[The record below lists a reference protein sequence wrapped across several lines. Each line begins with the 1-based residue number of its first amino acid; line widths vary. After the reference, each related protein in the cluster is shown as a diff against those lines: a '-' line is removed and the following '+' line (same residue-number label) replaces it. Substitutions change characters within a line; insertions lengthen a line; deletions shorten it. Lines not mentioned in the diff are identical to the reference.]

1 MKLIFAALPLGWM
14 AAGSLALA
22 AAASAPTTPPIAP
35 PALRFDRSPV
45 SDGKAPLVMSY
56 ADVIDPAQKAVVT
69 ISSVKT
75 VHERVPVNPLLR
87 QFFGNQIPDQDRETK
102 EEGLGSGVIVA
113 ANGYIL
119 TNNHVV
125 EGADKLTV
133 GLSDGRTFTAKVIGA
148 DQKTDIAVVKID
160 ATNLA
165 SVTLADSD
173 KLRVGDIVFAIGD
186 PLDVGET
193 VTMGIVSAKGRDL
206 RLLADVGGYEDFIQ
220 TDAAI
225 NLGNSGGALVD
236 AKGRLVGINSAIIS
250 PSRGNIGIG
259 FAIPVNLAANIM
271 TSLIATGTV
280 TRGYLGVATQTI
292 TVDIAEQFGLPR
304 DAKGVIVTDVTAGG
318 PAEKAGLQS
327 SDVILAVND
336 QPVTSLEDLRLLVA
350 EMAPGTKV
358 TMSAVR
364 NGKPLAIVVTLDKLA
379 ENPDELLTGITV
391 APLTDEARSQFNI
404 DARISGLLITAVKEN
419 SLYADRLAANMVIM
433 SINRTPV
440 GDLGKA
446 IALLQSGRNLLLVY
460 YQGALTYIS
469 VTLKPAG

>member
-1 MKLIFAALPLGWM
+1 MNFKFCSVIIGWLG
-14 AAGSLALA
+14 AGCALALG
-22 AAASAPTTPPIAP
+22 AAASAPAAAP
-35 PALRFDRSPV
+35 VGPLPALRFDRSPV
-45 SDGKAPLVMSY
+45 SEGKPTVVMSY
-56 ADVIDPAQKAVVT
+56 ADVIDPVQKAVVT
-69 ISSVKT
+69 ISSFKT

-133 GLSDGRTFTAKVIGA
+133 GLSDGRTFTAKVIGT

-160 ATNLA
+160 AVNLA
-165 SVTLADSD
+165 TVTLADSD
-173 KLRVGDIVFAIGD
+173 KLRVGDVVFAIGD

-193 VTMGIVSAKGRDL
+193 VTMGIVSAKGRNNL
-206 RLLADVGGYEDFIQ
+206 RLLDDVGGYENFIQ

-225 NLGNSGGALVD
+225 NLGNSGGALID

-259 FAIPVNLAANIM
+259 FAIPINLAANIM

-280 TRGYLGVATQTI
+280 TRGFLGVATQTI
-292 TVDIAEQFGLPR
+292 TVDIAEQFGLPK

-336 QPVTSLEDLRLLVA
+336 QPVASREDLRLLVA
-350 EMAPGTKV
+350 EMAPGTKI
-358 TMSAVR
+358 TMSAIR
-364 NGKPLAIVVTLDKLA
+364 NGQPLTVVVTLEKLA
-379 ENPDELLTGITV
+379 ENPDELLAGIKLT
-391 APLTDEARSQFNI
+391 PLTDDARAQLNI
-404 DARISGLLITAVKEN
+404 DGRVSGLLITAVKED
-419 SLYADRLAANMVIM
+419 SPYADQLTANMVII
-433 SINRTPV
+433 SINRTAV
-440 GDLGKA
+440 TDLAKA
-446 IALLQSGRNLLLVY
+446 ANLLQAGRNLLLVY
-460 YQGALTYIS
+460 YQGALSYIS
-469 VTLKPAG
+469 VTIK